1 MFLLA
6 LFCLA
11 LAAMG
16 GQAKPY
22 EPTAQ
27 HIVIVTPQ
35 VQAQMR
41 LEPTLRYVH
50 GLSPLARVATPH
62 HEETYVYVPA
72 SAAASLGS
80 VLETVG
86 SGRAGGLEGKQFEGV
101 QETSN
106 QIQQQVSQGVEIVS
120 GQIGEAAAAAA
131 AAGAGFF
138 PALFPGGSKK
148 DDLIETPANTQPL
161 IAAEARHFYS
171 LPQVYHT
178 HPVVDVVHTPVY
190 SWPISSIRARSIQ
203 PEPEAAAEPAVKL
216 APTAEPGLKAE
227 PEIKAEPELKKQ
239 AEPKKE
245 LDLKKELDPKKE
257 LELKKELDPKKELE
271 LKKELDPKKELE
283 LAKAVTELKEEPEFK
298 KELAQPELPL
308 LKEQQPL
315 EQPQPQ
321 PIIAEQPQP
330 QSQGTKAEFAGR
342 LLESNAIKQE
352 LKSPEIA
359 KEQVKEEPAKGVLEE
374 LLVKGT
380 SFEKIDQI
388 LKSEPAES
396 IAIAT
401 PIVPQA

>member
-35 VQAQMR
+35 AQVH

-62 HEETYVYVPA
+62 HEETIVYVPA
-72 SAAASLGS
+72 GAAASVVP
-80 VLETVG
+80 VLDAVG

-131 AAGAGFF
+131 SAGAGFF

-148 DDLIETPANTQPL
+148 EELIETPANTQPL

-178 HPVVDVVHTPVY
+178 HPVVDVVHGPVY

-203 PEPEAAAEPAVKL
+203 QEPE
-216 APTAEPGLKAE
+216 AEPGLKLALTAEPALEGEPQVKAE
-227 PEIKAEPELKKQ
+227 PEPKAEREVKAESELKKEQEVKAVPFLKSESELKAVPELKAEPELKK
-239 AEPKKE
+239 ETLP
-245 LDLKKELDPKKE
+245 
-257 LELKKELDPKKELE
+257 
-271 LKKELDPKKELE
+271 
-283 LAKAVTELKEEPEFK
+283 V
-298 KELAQPELPL
+298 LPL
-308 LKEQQPL
+308 LKEQPLEPQPL
-315 EQPQPQ
+315 AQPQPQ
-321 PIIAEQPQP
+321 PIIAEPQV
-330 QSQGTKAEFAGR
+330 TKAEFAGR

-352 LKSPEIA
+352 LQSAEIS
-359 KEQVKEEPAKGVLEE
+359 KEQIKEEPVKALPEE
-374 LLVKGT
+374 PLIKA
-380 SFEKIDQI
+380 I
-388 LKSEPAES
+388 PAES
-396 IAIAT
+396 IQQPTQQQPILQSEPADSIAIAN